1 MGVFCPD
8 RMLELDFSSVQFI
21 FVFLPLTLFV
31 YYLLP
36 KACRNGVLG
45 TAGKF
50 LS

>member
-8 RMLELDFSSVQFI
+8 RMLDFSSVQFI
-21 FVFLPLTLFV
+21 FMFLPLTLFV

-36 KACRNGVLG
+36 KACRNGALG